1 MNGLG
6 MNRYILIRRLR
17 GPAILLLLGIL
28 ALLDEAG
35 VIDHFWSLFWPL
47 LLIMIG
53 VMLLAERAAL
63 AMDGSGDGYGP
74 YPCAPYGG
82 SVDQNPAQPPAAPGT
97 AMVPSP
103 MQDLPQRFGNGGDG
117 GQP

>member
-35 VIDHFWSLFWPL
+35 VIDHFWNLFWPL

-63 AMDGSGDGYGP
+63 AIDGYGP
-74 YPCAPYGG
+74 YPCAPYGSG
-82 SVDQNPAQPPAAPGT
+82 AGPNPAQPPAAPG
-97 AMVPSP
+97 AAIVPSQT
-103 MQDLPQRFGNGGDG
+103 QDLMQGFGNGGDG
-117 GQP
+117 EQR

>member
-1 MNGLG
+1 MNGFG

-63 AMDGSGDGYGP
+63 ALDGYGP
-74 YPCAPYGG
+74 YPGAPYGSG
-82 SVDQNPAQPPAAPGT
+82 ADANAAQPPADPGT
-97 AMVPSP
+97 AIVPSQA
-103 MQDLPQRFGNGGDG
+103 QDLTQRFGNGGNEG
-117 GQP
+117 EQP